1 MKEDVY
7 SRLAQHLDNLPGG
20 YPSTES
26 GVELRILRRLFS
38 EEEAAFAVN
47 LSLISEPAKVIAER
61 VGMEVD
67 EASELL
73 EQMSKKGLLYRRKRD
88 GAPVYSAAQYVVGIW
103 EYQVNTLDT
112 ELIRDMSD
120 YIHYLFKPDVWRE
133 APQLRTIPVSESIT
147 IEHEILPHE
156 QAEHIVRQREK
167 IAVAP
172 CICRREH
179 KMIGEGCDKPEES
192 CLVFDLGADY
202 YVENGLAR
210 YIEVDEAL
218 QIIARAEETGLVL
231 QPSNSKHIANICCCC
246 GCCCGIMLA
255 FKRHPKPASLVS
267 TPFRIAA
274 DEDLCSG
281 CGDCVLRCQ
290 MEALSMMEDVVA
302 TDLDRCIGCGLCVTT
317 CPSDCLYLER
327 KPVEELHN
335 VPTSLARALIQLAR
349 VRGVLRSNAPN

>member
-1 MKEDVY
+1 MTDDVY
-7 SRLAQHLDNLPGG
+7 KRLAQHLDKLPGG

-26 GVELRILRRLFS
+26 GIELRILRRLFS
-38 EEEAAFAVN
+38 EEEAAFAVH
-47 LSLISEPAKVIAER
+47 LSLIAEPAKVIAER
-61 VGMEVD
+61 VGMDVD

-73 EQMSKKGLLYRRKRD
+73 ETMAKKGLIYRRKRE
-88 GAPVYSAAQYVVGIW
+88 GVPVYAASQYVVGIW
-103 EYQVNTLDT
+103 EYQVNTLDP
-112 ELIRDMSD
+112 ELIRDMNE
-120 YIHYLFKPDVWRE
+120 YIPHLFEPDVWRE

-147 IEHEILPHE
+147 IEHEVLPHE

-192 CLVFDLGADY
+192 CLVFDQGADY
-202 YVENGLAR
+202 YVENGLGR

-218 QIIARAEETGLVL
+218 QILVRAEETGLVL

-274 DEDLCSG
+274 EQDLCSG
-281 CGDCVLRCQ
+281 CGDCVIRCQ
-290 MEALSMMEDVVA
+290 MEALSMIEDVVA

-317 CPSDCLYLER
+317 CPTDCLYLER
-327 KPVEELHN
+327 KPIEEQPK
-335 VPTSLARALIQLAR
+335 VPTTLGRAYIQLAR
-349 VRGVLRSNAPN
+349 ARGVR